1 MLCKSGRVSAY
12 PSFPRL
18 RHHSNPQAGSNSSRY
33 KLVRREPLGSP
44 FAPPQKP
51 ACPDASFESSA
62 DKHAASRNQVMFEEL
77 CNAHSHLSSSLQEIS
92 QGRHAE
98 ELRSRLL
105 AKVSDT
111 TAGRYLAFFALARSS
126 DEGPLAH
133 SQNVMKA
140 LRWYKKLGVTAI

>member
-1 MLCKSGRVSAY
+1 MR
-12 PSFPRL
+12 
-18 RHHSNPQAGSNSSRY
+18 
-33 KLVRREPLGSP
+33 P
-44 FAPPQKP
+44 FAPPQKR
-51 ACPDASFESSA
+51 ACPDAGFESSA
-62 DKHAASRNQVMFEEL
+62 DKHAQTASRNQVMFEEL